1 MHVIELKNDLGE
13 LPRLADELQA
23 FAAAHRLPD
32 AALLAMNLAL
42 EELVTNTISYGYA
55 DGQAH
60 VIAVSLN
67 IDGPDLHLRVEDD
80 ARPFNPLELAAPNL
94 DAPIAER
101 PVGGLGIH
109 LVRSMMDDVS
119 YERAGSRN
127 VVSMRKRV
135 ADAASPKDKHHGHH

>member
-13 LPRLADELQA
+13 LPRLADDLQA
-23 FAAAHRLPD
+23 FAEAHRLPD

-55 DGQAH
+55 DGQPH
-60 VIAVSLN
+60 LIAVTLHV
-67 IDGPDLHLRVEDD
+67 DGPDLHLRVEDD
-80 ARPFNPLELAAPNL
+80 ARPFNPLDMAAPDL
-94 DAPIAER
+94 DVPIADR
-101 PVGGLGIH
+101 QVGGLGIH
-109 LVRSMMDDVS
+109 LVRSMMDDVR

-135 ADAASPKDKHHGHH
+135 AGAAPPKDEHHGHH